1 MGRRA
6 GGARSEASARL
17 PGPAAAAALI
27 KRSLY
32 KQTALKT
39 LPLLNNVA
47 LTRSLRICNEGETLV
62 VIYKQKLE
70 EYDKLAARLAEINKK
85 IEAEQFSFCRETM
98 ALTRGT
104 TREEE
109 TLRATER
116 RKAELQAQA
125 LRMQRQMELAEDLN
139 RARVLAEQEQKMS
152 ALATEKTGV
161 EAEIADA
168 EEKIRKLYAANR
180 NLFDTVGDKIDEVVA
195 QFDAAEAA
203 GLGARRNAQ

>member
-1 MGRRA
+1 M
-6 GGARSEASARL
+6 
-17 PGPAAAAALI
+17 I

-47 LTRSLRICNEGETLV
+47 LARSLRICNEGETLV

-70 EYDKLAARLAEINKK
+70 EYDRLAARLGEINKK
-85 IEAEQFSFCRETM
+85 IEAEQFSFRREAM
-98 ALTRGT
+98 ALAKGT
-104 TREEE
+104 AREEE
-109 TLRATER
+109 TLRATEK

-125 LRMQRQMELAEDLN
+125 LRNQRQMELAEDLN
-139 RARVLAEQEQKMS
+139 RARVLADQERKME
-152 ALATEKTGV
+152 ALAAEKAGV
-161 EAEIADA
+161 QAEIVDA
-168 EEKIRKLYAANR
+168 EEKIRRLYATNR

-203 GLGARRNAQ
+203 GLGARRRVQ